1 MKPKLA
7 IIGTGIS
14 GMACGHFLQKEYD
27 VHLYEQNKHIGG
39 HSLTAE
45 AEESGKQI
53 PIDMGFMVF
62 NKKTYPNLTRLF
74 DELKVPLQTIQY
86 VLQCATLAQGIGI
99 LWVRPESSV
108 WAAQKYF

>member
-62 NKKTYPNLTRLF
+62 NKKTYPTC
-74 DELKVPLQTIQY
+74 PLVSNTCPKGWSI
-86 VLQCATLAQGIGI
+86 VGP
-99 LWVRPESSV
+99 V
-108 WAAQKYF
+108 